1 MKEEIKEYL
10 DKKIYSAK
18 KGVIALALCGATT
31 LALTGCG
38 ESPADKAERIRYE
51 QQLLIEPNLYRL
63 YIEKND
69 NNFGYHDFNVKYT
82 EESTFQ
88 GSSYSRYYTIDNYE
102 IEFCNGNCK
111 LIKDNELIATY
122 TDAYIEK
129 IDLDIEWTPIENEKA
144 TNLLEYETKQM
155 ENPIDLEN

>member
-51 QQLLIEPNLYRL
+51 QQLLIEPNLYRI
-63 YIEKND
+63 YID
-69 NNFGYHDFNVKYT
+69 YT
-82 EESTFQ
+82 LKKM
-88 GSSYSRYYTIDNYE
+88 I
-102 IEFCNGNCK
+102 I
-111 LIKDNELIATY
+111 I
-122 TDAYIEK
+122 
-129 IDLDIEWTPIENEKA
+129 LDIMI
-144 TNLLEYETKQM
+144 LM
-155 ENPIDLEN
+155 